1 MIEKLSIKWVDWLMQ
16 NGADPENRDV
26 LEYGAE
32 CAISELVAN
41 VVVFLFAFLL
51 HSTLEMLVWQLFWLP
66 LRLCIGGYH
75 SPRNHLTC
83 IIISTGLAI
92 GCVLLAPLVISI
104 EWFIWPVLVICGI
117 IVFVVAPVLHPNHP
131 ISENRK
137 SKMKRN
143 GRVIFIFEA
152 AIILFFNFINMPLLA
167 SVAGTGMLAAVLLC
181 LIGKFTNANHKL

>member
-16 NGADPENRDV
+16 NGADPEDRDV
-26 LEYGAE
+26 FKYGAE

-41 VVVFLFAFLL
+41 AVVFLIAFLL
-51 HSTLEMLVWQLFWLP
+51 HCTLEMLVWQLFWLP

-92 GCVLLAPLVISI
+92 GCVLFAPYTISVG
-104 EWFIWPVLVICGI
+104 WFLCPVLVICGI
-117 IVFVVAPVLHPNHP
+117 AVFVVAPVLHPNHP

-137 SKMKRN
+137 LKMKRN
-143 GRVIFIFEA
+143 GRIIFIVETV
-152 AIILFFNFINMPLLA
+152 IILILHLINMTLLA
-167 SVAGTGMLAAVLLC
+167 SVAGTGTFAAVLLC
-181 LIGKFTNANHKL
+181 LIGRFTNANQKE